1 MSEVKRYFV
10 GLGKGLSGNVVLA
23 HDFDAEHALR
33 LEAEVRAKVNAE
45 DCNDAEHKLAA
56 AERQVGELREQL
68 YNAESDAR
76 NASALLAEVVEWF
89 DDGVGRSPEEFKLI
103 RKIDRWLHGSEAEG
117 KDHD

>member
-1 MSEVKRYFV
+1 MSVQYHPDDTDAVEKLHARFLSDNNLNDRLIEFQDAAYAMGRAR
-10 GLGKGLSGNVVLA
+10 GLL
-23 HDFDAEHALR
+23 D
-33 LEAEVRAKVNAE
+33 
-45 DCNDAEHKLAA
+45 